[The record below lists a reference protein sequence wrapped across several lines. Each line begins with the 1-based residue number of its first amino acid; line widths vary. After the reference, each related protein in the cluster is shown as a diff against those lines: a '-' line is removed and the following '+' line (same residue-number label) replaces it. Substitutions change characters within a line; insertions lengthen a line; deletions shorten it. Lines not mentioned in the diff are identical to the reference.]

1 MIVALRSVEQA
12 AEKLEV
18 TSRRVRQML
27 ADGTLEGQRVGAV
40 WVIDERALWLAAQRR
55 RAAHRPWNPSS
66 AWAVLALA
74 DGAEPGCTPAQRS
87 RARRRLAAG
96 LANLVGP
103 LASRAH
109 SRWFYAHPSVVS
121 RLAARPGIVRTAASA
136 SPEYHLGL
144 VGSWPLEA
152 YLRQSDLEVILDEE
166 AMEERTERFNLL
178 LRVVEDR
185 IWPFGQGSEVAPR
198 PVVAVDLLE
207 SDDER
212 ARRAGAELLGRL

>member
-1 MIVALRSVEQA
+1 
-12 AEKLEV
+12 
-18 TSRRVRQML
+18 
-27 ADGTLEGQRVGAV
+27 
-40 WVIDERALWLAAQRR
+40 
-55 RAAHRPWNPSS
+55 
-66 AWAVLALA
+66 
-74 DGAEPGCTPAQRS
+74 
-87 RARRRLAAG
+87 
-96 LANLVGP
+96 
-103 LASRAH
+103 
-109 SRWFYAHPSVVS
+109 
-121 RLAARPGIVRTAASA
+121 LAARPGIVRTAASA

-152 YLRQSDLEVILDEE
+152 YVRQSDLEVILDEE

-185 IWPFGQGSEVAPR
+185 VWPFGQGSEVAPR